1 MEWDDLKHFLAVARG
16 GSLSAAA
23 QRLRT
28 SASTVGR
35 RLDALERKLGVR
47 LFERKSS
54 GYVLTSAGRGILD
67 KAGEVEEG
75 ILALERAAIGADLK
89 PAGKVR
95 VAASDDIAAYVIS
108 PKLPGFVRRY
118 PDIALEIVTQMETA
132 NLNRREADVALRGTR
147 PSSGDF
153 LLRHVG
159 SWHFGL
165 YCSRGYAK
173 AHGLAPGRVDFADT
187 GIVTWTE
194 EYKHLRG
201 GPWFATH
208 ANGASVALASNSP
221 RVHYAAC
228 RAGLGLAIL
237 PAALADADRELT
249 CLMRP
254 AQVLS
259 VELWLVVHR
268 DIAQTARVRAV
279 MQFLAD
285 AAAEAGRTYLRKGAA
300 PPPARSARRESAE
313 TRPRR
318 RIRSDRSA

>member
-1 MEWDDLKHFLAVARG
+1 MTWDDLKHFLAVART
-16 GSLSAAA
+16 GSLTAAGA
-23 QRLRT
+23 RLRT

-35 RLDALERKLGVR
+35 RLDALEKRLGVR

-54 GYVLTSAGRGILD
+54 GYVLTAAGRTILD

-75 ILALERAAIGADLK
+75 ILALERTALGADAK

-108 PKLPGFVRRY
+108 PRLPSFFREY
-118 PDIALEIVTQMETA
+118 PHISLELVTQMETA
-132 NLNRREADVALRGTR
+132 DLNRREADVALRGTR

-153 LLRHVG
+153 LVRHVG
-159 SWHFGL
+159 SWRFGL

-173 AHGLAPGRVDFADT
+173 AAALRRGCSDFAHA
-187 GIVTWTE
+187 GIVTWTD

-201 GPWFATH
+201 GSWFAQY
-208 ANGASVALASNSP
+208 AAGARVALASNSP

-237 PAALADADRELT
+237 PAALAGADRDLI
-249 CLMRP
+249 CLLP
-254 AQVLS
+254 PEQVLA

-268 DIAQTARVRAV
+268 DLTDTGRVRAV
-279 MQFLAD
+279 MQFLAQ
-285 AAAEAGRTYLRKGAA
+285 AAADAGPGMHRQTI
-300 PPPARSARRESAE
+300 PPPASTRAE
-313 TRPRR
+313 L
-318 RIRSDRSA
+318 